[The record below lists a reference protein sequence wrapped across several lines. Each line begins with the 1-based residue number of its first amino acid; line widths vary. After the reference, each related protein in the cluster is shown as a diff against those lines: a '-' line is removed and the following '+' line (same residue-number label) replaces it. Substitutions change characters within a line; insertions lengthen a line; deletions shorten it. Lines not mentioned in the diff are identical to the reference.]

1 MDLKNGKTQMFFYSR
16 GSYFQ
21 NKCCFYM
28 SMYLECHVDEQLL
41 QKNKNRRHCNC
52 SRCSFQSSCA
62 KKKKHILSSN
72 TFCSL
77 YVKFT
82 AWSIIC
88 TALDIDPLKDAR
100 YFTFITFHQKHMTFL
115 PYFPN
120 YLSDIS
126 TILLHS

>member
-1 MDLKNGKTQMFFYSR
+1 MVKLKCFFTLGGAISKTSVAFICKCTLNVMWMNSYCKKTKTDVIVTAR
-16 GSYFQ
+16 GVHFSPVV
-21 NKCCFYM
+21 
-28 SMYLECHVDEQLL
+28 L
-41 QKNKNRRHCNC
+41 
-52 SRCSFQSSCA
+52 
-62 KKKKHILSSN
+62 KKKHILSSN